1 MLAATHRTKEAI
13 NVHIYTQTHGRQV
26 FFGGDAV
33 ISPHRP
39 RAIQRS
45 ARDHRKLE
53 FHTRMVCYKRIFVI
67 VDSVAGAYI
76 GCGNGSAASEV
87 DRKAAFARR
96 RDDVMSLI
104 PHSDERDGRSVDAE
118 IQCAY
123 SNLRQ

>member
-1 MLAATHRTKEAI
+1 MAATHRTKEAI

-26 FFGGDAV
+26 FFGRDAV
-33 ISPHRP
+33 IS
-39 RAIQRS
+39 RS